1 MVKKN
6 NDKKRVDGR
15 FYLKAVLPSFRR
27 KALNKD
33 KENHSNFKAKTY
45 GFFLNHVMVHSLE
58 IISKLLRKI

>member
-27 KALNKD
+27 KARNKD

-45 GFFLNHVMVHSLE
+45 GFFKTM
-58 IISKLLRKI
+58 

>member
-6 NDKKRVDGR
+6 NDKKGWMVVS
-15 FYLKAVLPSFRR
+15 FLKAVLPSFSR

-45 GFFLNHVMVHSLE
+45 GFFKTM
-58 IISKLLRKI
+58 